1 MMDKI
6 IARLE
11 HAPQACLLLILVLDQ
26 NQATIAHTTNT
37 VIATRDTLLAL
48 APDMVGAWVV
58 VDAAA
63 ETVVL
68 DAAMPFCFKYED
80 RVLVP
85 DPATALSSWLVTW
98 GKQSKWDKEH
108 ETANQRANQRISMR
122 IGLEVLSSFDFIDF
136 ITTTSTIDSECE
148 RQRARK
154 RQSVTKSSVIHIWKE
169 SDTYSHMYTD
179 LVLVRVGRNADAV
192 VDSRGDTCSSCTF
205 RNHSISLQ

>member
-1 MMDKI
+1 
-6 IARLE
+6 
-11 HAPQACLLLILVLDQ
+11 
-26 NQATIAHTTNT
+26 
-37 VIATRDTLLAL
+37 
-48 APDMVGAWVV
+48 
-58 VDAAA
+58 
-63 ETVVL
+63 
-68 DAAMPFCFKYED
+68 
-80 RVLVP
+80 
-85 DPATALSSWLVTW
+85 
-98 GKQSKWDKEH
+98 
-108 ETANQRANQRISMR
+108 MR